1 MNLLL
6 ALQQIEDDR
15 GPHGHPMSE
24 AMSPLASGSKRLW
37 HYEARGPFADNA
49 AQAIAEAQAKYRKD
63 WPDKSLA
70 GLIWTVE
77 KIED

>member
-1 MNLLL
+1 
-6 ALQQIEDDR
+6 
-15 GPHGHPMSE
+15 MSE
-24 AMSPLASGSKRLW
+24 TMSPLASGSKRKW

-49 AQAIAEAQAKYRKD
+49 AQAIADAQAAYRKD

-77 KIED
+77 KVDG